1 MKIKTLSAVIIVTAA
16 FAVPAFAQHHHV
28 RGPSYHRQAY
38 GYGPAYSTR
47 TFRSAYARLPAGE
60 PLSGDWYDPFSRVGG
75 ADPDMNPS
83 GN

>member
-1 MKIKTLSAVIIVTAA
+1 MKIKTLSAVVIVAAA

-38 GYGPAYSTR
+38 GYGPAYGT
-47 TFRSAYARLPAGE
+47 TFRSAYARLPLDE
-60 PLSGDWYDPFSRVGG
+60 PFYDPFSRVGG
-75 ADPDMNPS
+75 MDPDMNPS